1 MFNAYGA
8 SQNESKKE
16 SNVDYNKIN
25 EYLVET
31 AGLQE
36 RETLIGVVSMIV
48 DLGTQKQPDAE
59 VTFTG
64 SEEDERM
71 EITSK
76 PATYFKDGVDPQT
89 KKPVRLKCWPQK
101 DVQAVALAI
110 DFPQISVDKGQ
121 FYGDSKPLPLR
132 LWLGDQFYN
141 QATQKMVVARPT
153 YLKINKKLGFWSF
166 DQKHLLYK
174 MAVAAKLIK
183 PGEAFLPQDIDKLLG
198 QAFQFEAQVFF
209 KKGKD
214 GKSYYNEYVKFVS
227 GLGRGQSAP
236 ESSVKPLLI
245 GFMDDNEPQA
255 IKEVRAHVLNTC
267 RLASNWEGSKLEKQ
281 VGEVRGQPSAPQTK
295 EQPKPSGG
303 ATRPVGD
310 FEDDL
315 PFAPMLTRSNWRVI

>member
-1 MFNAYGA
+1 MFNVYGA
-8 SQNESKKE
+8 QQNQKE
-16 SNVDYNKIN
+16 ANRSVRFDEIN
-25 EYLVET
+25 EHVVET

-59 VTFTG
+59 VAFTG

-71 EITSK
+71 EIASK
-76 PATYFKDGVDPQT
+76 PATYFKDGLDPQT

-110 DFPQISVDKGQ
+110 DFPQIPIDKGQ
-121 FYGDSKPLPLR
+121 FFGESKPLPLR

-153 YLKINKKLGFWSF
+153 YLKINKKMGFWSF

-174 MAVAAKLIK
+174 MAVAAKIIK

-245 GFMDDNEPQA
+245 GFMDDNDPQA

-267 RLASNWEGSKLEKQ
+267 RLASNWSGSKLEKQ
-281 VGEVRGQPSAPQTK
+281 VGEVRGISTQAEQPK
-295 EQPKPSGG
+295 EAPKPSGG
-303 ATRPVGD
+303 ATPQVPEDD
-310 FEDDL
+310 FDDQDL
-315 PFAPMLTRSNWRVI
+315 PF